1 MNIENLRFIAHRG
14 LHIKN
19 TDIVENSIPAFL
31 LAVEN
36 NIAIELDVHLIK
48 DENIVVV
55 HDSNLK
61 NVGNIDITVEN
72 MTLEEI
78 KKIKLFG
85 TENKIPT
92 FFEVLKVIDG
102 KVPLIIEIK
111 NSGKCGK
118 LEEKLYEML
127 KNYNG
132 KYLIESFNPLSL
144 LWFKKNANNVLR
156 GQLSAKKIDSISSF
170 LNFFL
175 SKMVFNFLT
184 KPDFIAYNISDLNEK
199 MYKKYSKKGISVISW
214 TLKNKEE
221 YFNNK
226 DICDSFIFDNYE
238 ELKNII
244 EGKNYEK
251 EK

>member
-78 KKIKLFG
+78 KNFKSNRWKSTIDNR
-85 TENKIPT
+85 NK
-92 FFEVLKVIDG
+92 K
-102 KVPLIIEIK
+102 
-111 NSGKCGK
+111 
-118 LEEKLYEML
+118 
-127 KNYNG
+127 
-132 KYLIESFNPLSL
+132 
-144 LWFKKNANNVLR
+144 
-156 GQLSAKKIDSISSF
+156 
-170 LNFFL
+170 
-175 SKMVFNFLT
+175 
-184 KPDFIAYNISDLNEK
+184 
-199 MYKKYSKKGISVISW
+199 
-214 TLKNKEE
+214 
-221 YFNNK
+221 
-226 DICDSFIFDNYE
+226 
-238 ELKNII
+238 
-244 EGKNYEK
+244 
-251 EK
+251 